1 MVVYTRNRM
10 IDVLVCLCGRQS
22 FYRQISP
29 LNSLL
34 CLLWIWQIQAC
45 RLSGRH
51 WSFLAHLDSPE
62 GLPAR
67 QAAFL
72 SGLPSSD
79 YLAASANTNAPELP
93 PWPSPVTQCSCYT
106 PCCPHW
112 HHCFF
117 AMYQPVLPRFY
128 SGSEMREPSPICL
141 SLSRSGPGSS
151 HYVLSTICRFPP

>member
-1 MVVYTRNRM
+1 MCQAIILSANQ
-10 IDVLVCLCGRQS
+10 CPKQS
-22 FYRQISP
+22 IVSIVN
-29 LNSLL
+29 LANSSLSV
-34 CLLWIWQIQAC
+34 IWQA
-45 RLSGRH
+45 LKVAVSY
-51 WSFLAHLDSPE
+51 LDSPE
-62 GLPAR
+62 GLPAK

>member
-1 MVVYTRNRM
+1 MWQAIILSANQ
-10 IDVLVCLCGRQS
+10 CPKQS
-22 FYRQISP
+22 IVSIVN
-29 LNSLL
+29 LANSSLSV
-34 CLLWIWQIQAC
+34 IWQA
-45 RLSGRH
+45 LKVAVSY
-51 WSFLAHLDSPE
+51 LDSPE
-62 GLPAR
+62 GLPAK

-112 HHCFF
+112 HHCFLQCTNLC
-117 AMYQPVLPRFY
+117 YQGFY